1 MQITNENDSL
11 QVTVE
16 TFGAELK
23 SLKSRKSGLEYLWQ
37 GDPQVWKDTAPFL
50 FPVVARQRN
59 DSYTLKRGILLQPKV

>member
-1 MQITNENDSL
+1 MQITIENDSL

-37 GDPQVWKDTAPFL
+37 GDPQVWKDTRL
-50 FPVVARQRN
+50 FSSRWWPGSETTAIR
-59 DSYTLKRGILLQPKV
+59 